1 MTSKRKKREKRNL
14 MIYNSKQKQL
24 QRENLKKIERERRM
38 DALIGI
44 SQLIVIAGIGL
55 AVIVTTLNLIQ

>member
-1 MTSKRKKREKRNL
+1 

-55 AVIVTTLNLIQ
+55 AVIVTTLNLLQ